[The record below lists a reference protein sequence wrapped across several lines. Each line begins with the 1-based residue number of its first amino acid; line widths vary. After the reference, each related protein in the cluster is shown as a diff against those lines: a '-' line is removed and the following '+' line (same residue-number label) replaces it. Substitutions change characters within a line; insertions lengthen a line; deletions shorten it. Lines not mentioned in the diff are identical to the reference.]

1 MTAPHRTPPSQWRA
15 PPADVLLSD
24 GAIAVIRSAR
34 PEDRDA
40 VLALHDSVSEDTLR
54 LRFFSPNRSAAQ
66 AYVTRLFDAGR
77 DSAATLIAFDR
88 GRLIGLATAEVF
100 ADDAAEVAFLV
111 SDADRGRGLGSL
123 LLEHLAALGR
133 RHGVRRFE
141 ADVLAENSGM
151 LRVFRGAG
159 FAETLRREG
168 GEVLVQLD
176 TDESA
181 EAVVA
186 ADRREWRAQAR
197 SLRPLLHPRSVAVV
211 GVRRSAGGFGFGILE
226 AIRSS
231 YPGAVHVVH
240 PEAEQ
245 IDGLTAHPD
254 LGSIGSPVDLVVVAV
269 PRDAVPAVLRDAA
282 ASGAGAVLVVSSG
295 FAEAEAAPDQPD
307 QADQADQAGDPSAEL
322 RHLARAHGVRMVG
335 PNSQGVLG
343 NAIGL
348 DLNATLLR
356 DVPERGGL
364 GVVSQSGGMGFA
376 LLDLARDIGLGI
388 HSFVSLGDKLDV
400 SSNDLLAAWMDDDR
414 VGAAALYLESFGN
427 ALKFARTARSFAERK
442 PLLAVIGGRSRARLL
457 RAHDGGSAPVG
468 VDALLTQSGVIA
480 CRTGAELTE
489 TALLLAEQPLP
500 EGLRVGIVS
509 NTGGLGAL
517 AMDLVDAQGL
527 AVAALSSALQQ
538 GLRSTSAG
546 LVDARNPVDLG
557 ADLSP
562 DQLAA
567 CVDLLAGS
575 GEVDAVVVLLV
586 TTRLSDRD
594 ELFAAVGR
602 GRAEVPGTPVL
613 LVAPGAA
620 ASAARGTPG
629 VTVFRTIEAATGA
642 LARAMRYAEWRRV
655 PADDTVVDLGTRA
668 SHARSW
674 ATARL
679 DEQDGASPWLP
690 AAAMTELVSPYGIT
704 LLGQV
709 AQDADEAV
717 RVAID
722 LGLPV
727 VVKLADPEPHKT
739 DRGLVRVDL
748 RSADAVRQAVA
759 AIAAELGRTQ
769 VEVLVQPLLLG
780 HQVSVSVLR
789 DPQLGPLV
797 RLASGAQVTDLGDG
811 GSRDDAVTLMPPIGP
826 ADAARAVRALRLWP
840 RVVGSRGPQAV
851 DAAELE
857 SLVVQVG
864 QLAVDVPQLA
874 ALSLDPLV
882 LTTEGL
888 RCVDVKARL
897 APSADLGSPRQLR
910 S

>member
-1 MTAPHRTPPSQWRA
+1 M
-15 PPADVLLSD
+15 
-24 GAIAVIRSAR
+24 
-34 PEDRDA
+34 
-40 VLALHDSVSEDTLR
+40 LALHDSVSEDTLR

-88 GRLIGLATAEVF
+88 GRLVGLATAEVF

-197 SLRPLLHPRSVAVV
+197 SLRPLLQPESVAVV

-226 AIRSS
+226 AVRSS
-231 YPGAVHVVH
+231 YSGAVHVVH

-245 IDGLTAHPD
+245 IDGLPVHPD
-254 LGSIGSPVDLVVVAV
+254 LVAIGSPVDLVVVAV

-295 FAEAEAAPDQPD
+295 FAEAEAGPEQP
-307 QADQADQAGDPSAEL
+307 DQAGDPSAEL

-343 NAIGL
+343 NAAGL

-388 HSFVSLGDKLDV
+388 HSFVSLGDKVDV

-414 VGAAALYLESFGN
+414 VDAAALYLESFGN

-442 PLLAVIGGRSRARLL
+442 PLLAVIGGRSRARLE
-457 RAHDGGSAPVG
+457 RAHGGGSAPVG

-527 AVAALSSALQQ
+527 AVTALSSALQQ
-538 GLRSTSAG
+538 GLRSTVVG

-557 ADLSP
+557 ADLGP

-567 CVDLLAGS
+567 CVHLLAGS
-575 GEVDAVVVLLV
+575 AEVDAVVVLLV

-602 GRAEVPGTPVL
+602 GRAGVPGTPVL

-642 LARAMRYAEWRRV
+642 LARTMRYAEWRRV
-655 PADDTVVDLGTRA
+655 PPDDTVVDLGTRA
-668 SHARSW
+668 SHARTW
-674 ATARL
+674 TAARL
-679 DEQDGASPWLP
+679 DEQRGEAHWLP

-704 LLGQV
+704 LVGRL

-717 RVAID
+717 RVAGD

-759 AIAAELGRTQ
+759 AIGAAIGRDQ

-780 HQVSVSVLR
+780 HEVSVSVLR

-897 APSADLGSPRQLR
+897 APSADLRSPRQLR

>member
-1 MTAPHRTPPSQWRA
+1 MSEQQPIAPRQWTA

-24 GAIAVIRSAR
+24 GRIAGIRSLRA
-34 PEDRDA
+34 EDRDA
-40 VLALHDSVSEDTLR
+40 VLALHESVSENTLR
-54 LRFFSPNRSAAQ
+54 LRFFSANRSAAR
-66 AYVTRLFDAGR
+66 AYVTRLFD
-77 DSAATLIAFDR
+77 DEHDDATALIAFDR
-88 GRLIGLATAEVF
+88 GRVIGLATAEVF
-100 ADDAAEVAFLV
+100 ASDAAEVAFLV

-159 FAETLRREG
+159 FAETRRHEG

-181 EAVVA
+181 DAIAA
-186 ADRREWRAQAR
+186 ADRREWRSQAR
-197 SLRPLLHPRSVAVV
+197 SLRPLLQPESIAVV
-211 GVRRSAGGFGFGILE
+211 GVRRSAGGFGFGILD

-231 YPGAVHVVH
+231 SYSGAVHVVH

-245 IDGLTAHPD
+245 IDGLPVHPT
-254 LGSIGSPVDLVVVAV
+254 LAAIGSPVDLVVIAV
-269 PRDAVPAVLRDAA
+269 PRDGVSAVLRDAA
-282 ASGAGAVLVVSSG
+282 ATGAGAVLIVSSG
-295 FAEAEAAPDQPD
+295 FAEHEGDHADRAAD
-307 QADQADQAGDPSAEL
+307 AVAEL

-343 NAIGL
+343 NAAGL
-348 DLNATLLR
+348 GLNATFLR
-356 DVPERGGL
+356 DIPDSGGL

-388 HSFVSLGDKLDV
+388 HAFVSLGDKLDV

-414 VGAAALYLESFGN
+414 VSAGALYLESFGN
-427 ALKFARTARSFAERK
+427 ALKFARTARAFAERK
-442 PLLAVIGGRSRARLL
+442 PLLAVIGGRSRARLE
-457 RAHDGGSAPVG
+457 RAHDGASAPIG

-480 CRTGAELTE
+480 CRTGADLTE
-489 TALLLAEQPLP
+489 TALLLDEQPLP
-500 EGLRVGIVS
+500 EGLRVGIIS

-517 AMDLVDAQGL
+517 AMDLIDAQGL
-527 AVAALSSALQQ
+527 AVTALSHELQQ
-538 GLRSTSAG
+538 GLRSTSTG
-546 LVDARNPVDLG
+546 LVDARNPIDLG
-557 ADLSP
+557 ADVTP
-562 DQLAA
+562 DALAA
-567 CVDLLAGS
+567 CVDRLAGS

-586 TTRLSDRD
+586 TTRLGDRD

-602 GRAEVPGTPVL
+602 GRAGAPGTPVL

-620 ASAARGTPG
+620 AVAARGTPG

-655 PADDTVVDLGTRA
+655 PPDQPVVDLGTRA
-668 SHARSW
+668 AHARSW
-674 ATARL
+674 AAARL
-679 DEQDGASPWLP
+679 VEQGGDPHWLP
-690 AAAMTELVSPYGIT
+690 TAAMTELLSPYGIQ
-704 LLGQV
+704 LLGRL
-709 AQDADEAV
+709 AQGVDEAV
-717 RVAID
+717 RAATD
-722 LGLPV
+722 LGFPV
-727 VVKLADPEPHKT
+727 VVKLADPTEPHKT
-739 DRGLVRVDL
+739 ERGLVRVDL
-748 RSADAVRQAVA
+748 RSAAAVEQAVA
-759 AIAAELGRTQ
+759 AIATELGRDQ

-789 DPQLGPLV
+789 DPELGPLV
-797 RLASGAQVTDLGDG
+797 RLASGGQVTDHLDG
-811 GSRDDAVTLMPPIGP
+811 GSRDDAVVLMPPIGP

-857 SLVVQVG
+857 SLVAQVG

-874 ALSLDPLV
+874 ALALDPLV
-882 LTTEGL
+882 LTTDGL

-897 APSADLGSPRQLR
+897 ALSAEMDAGLPRQLR

>member
-1 MTAPHRTPPSQWRA
+1 MSGPQPTPPRQWTA

-24 GAIAVIRSAR
+24 GGIAVIRSVRAD
-34 PEDRDA
+34 DRDA
-40 VLALHDSVSEDTLR
+40 VLALHESVSEDTLR
-54 LRFFSPNRSAAQ
+54 LRFFSANRGAAR
-66 AYVTRLFDAGR
+66 AYVTRLFDAEH
-77 DSAATLIAFDR
+77 DAATALIAFDR
-88 GRLIGLATAEVF
+88 GRVIGLATAEVF
-100 ADDAAEVAFLV
+100 ASDAAEVAFLV

-159 FAETLRREG
+159 FAETRRREG

-181 EAVVA
+181 EAIVA

-197 SLRPLLHPRSVAVV
+197 SLRPLLHPESIAVV
-211 GVRRSAGGFGFGILE
+211 GVRRSAGGFGFGILD

-231 YPGAVHVVH
+231 PYSGAVHVVH
-240 PEAEQ
+240 PEVEL
-245 IDGLTAHPD
+245 IDGLPVHPTP
-254 LGSIGSPVDLVVVAV
+254 G
-269 PRDAVPAVLRDAA
+269 RDRLPGGPGGDRGAARQRVRCPARRRGNRRRSRPDRLLRLRRARRRH
-282 ASGAGAVLVVSSG
+282 
-295 FAEAEAAPDQPD
+295 
-307 QADQADQAGDPSAEL
+307 ADQTGDPAAEL

-343 NAIGL
+343 NAAGL
-348 DLNATLLR
+348 GLNATFLR
-356 DVPERGGL
+356 DVPDSGGL

-414 VGAAALYLESFGN
+414 VSAAALYLESFGN
-427 ALKFARTARSFAERK
+427 ALKFARTARRFAERK
-442 PLLAVIGGRSRARLL
+442 PLLAVIGGRSRARLE
-457 RAHDGGSAPVG
+457 RAHDGTSAPVG

-480 CRTGAELTE
+480 CRTGADLTE
-489 TALLLAEQPLP
+489 TALLLDEQPLP

-527 AVAALSSALQQ
+527 VVTALSRELQE
-538 GLRSTSAG
+538 GLRSASTG
-546 LVDARNPVDLG
+546 LVDARNPIDLG
-557 ADLSP
+557 ADVTP
-562 DQLAA
+562 DSLAD
-567 CVDLLAGS
+567 CVDRLAGS
-575 GEVDAVVVLLV
+575 GEVDAVLVLLV
-586 TTRLSDRD
+586 TTRLGDRD

-602 GRAEVPGTPVL
+602 GRAGAPDTPVL

-620 ASAARGTPG
+620 ATVARGTPG

-655 PADDTVVDLGTRA
+655 PPDQPVVDLGTRA
-668 SHARSW
+668 AHARSW
-674 ATARL
+674 AAARL
-679 DEQDGASPWLP
+679 VEHRGDPHWLP
-690 AAAMTELVSPYGIT
+690 ADAMTELLSPYGIQ
-704 LLGQV
+704 LVGRL
-709 AQDADEAV
+709 AQGSDEAV
-717 RVAID
+717 RAATD
-722 LGLPV
+722 LGFPV
-727 VVKLADPEPHKT
+727 VVKLAEPTEPHKT
-739 DRGLVRVDL
+739 ERGLVRVDL
-748 RSADAVRQAVA
+748 RSAVAVEQAVS
-759 AIAAELGRTQ
+759 AIATELGRDQ
-769 VEVLVQPLLLG
+769 VEVLVQPLLIG

-789 DPQLGPLV
+789 DPELGPLV
-797 RLASGAQVTDLGDG
+797 RLTSGGQVTDPLDG
-811 GSRDDAVTLMPPIGP
+811 GSRDDAVVLMPPIGQ

-840 RVVGSRGPQAV
+840 RMVGSRGPQAV

-857 SLVVQVG
+857 SLVAQVG

-874 ALSLDPLV
+874 ALALDPLV

-897 APSADLGSPRQLR
+897 VLSEEMDAGFPRQLR

>member
-1 MTAPHRTPPSQWRA
+1 MTEPRPTPPREWTA

-24 GAIAVIRSAR
+24 GRIAVIRSLRAD
-34 PEDRDA
+34 DRDA
-40 VLALHDSVSEDTLR
+40 VLALHESVSENTLR
-54 LRFFSPNRSAAQ
+54 LRFFSANRGAAR
-66 AYVTRLFDAGR
+66 AYVTRLFDAEHE
-77 DSAATLIAFDR
+77 DATALIAFDR
-88 GRLIGLATAEVF
+88 GRLVGLATAEVF
-100 ADDAAEVAFLV
+100 ASDTAEVAFLV
-111 SDADRGRGLGSL
+111 ADADRGRGLGSL

-151 LRVFRGAG
+151 LGVFRGAG

-181 EAVVA
+181 EAIVA

-197 SLRPLLHPRSVAVV
+197 SLRPLLHPERIAVV
-211 GVRRSAGGFGFGILE
+211 GVRRSAGGFGFGILD

-231 YPGAVHVVH
+231 PYSGAVHVVH
-240 PEAEQ
+240 PEAEE
-245 IDGLTAHPD
+245 IDGLPVHPS
-254 LGSIGSPVDLVVVAV
+254 LAAIGSPVDLVVIAV
-269 PRDAVPAVLRDAA
+269 PRDAVSTVLRDAA
-282 ASGAGAVLVVSSG
+282 ATGAGAVLIVSSG
-295 FAEAEAAPDQPD
+295 FAEH
-307 QADQADQAGDPSAEL
+307 GDDHAAEL

-343 NAIGL
+343 NAAGL
-348 DLNATLLR
+348 GLNATFLR
-356 DVPERGGL
+356 DVPESGGL

-388 HSFVSLGDKLDV
+388 HAFVSLGDKLDV

-414 VGAAALYLESFGN
+414 VSGAALYLESFGN
-427 ALKFARTARSFAERK
+427 ALKFARTARRFAERK
-442 PLLAVIGGRSRARLL
+442 PLLAVIGGRSRARLE
-457 RAHDGGSAPVG
+457 RAHDGTSAPIG

-480 CRTGAELTE
+480 CRTGADLTE
-489 TALLLAEQPLP
+489 TALLLDEQPLP
-500 EGLRVGIVS
+500 GGLRVGIVT

-527 AVAALSSALQQ
+527 AVTALSPELQQ
-538 GLRSTSAG
+538 GLRSTSTG
-546 LVDARNPVDLG
+546 LVDARNPIDLG
-557 ADLSP
+557 ADVDP
-562 DQLAA
+562 DALAA
-567 CVDLLAGS
+567 CVDRLAGS

-586 TTRLSDRD
+586 TTRLGDRD

-602 GRAEVPGTPVL
+602 GRAGAPATPVL

-620 ASAARGTPG
+620 ATAARGTPG

-655 PADDTVVDLGTRA
+655 PPDQPVVDLGTRA
-668 SHARSW
+668 AHARSW
-674 ATARL
+674 ASARL
-679 DEQDGASPWLP
+679 VEHGGDPHWLP
-690 AAAMTELVSPYGIT
+690 TAAMTELLAPYGIQ
-704 LLGQV
+704 LLGRL
-709 AQDADEAV
+709 AQGGDEAV
-717 RVAID
+717 AAAKD
-722 LGLPV
+722 LGFPV
-727 VVKLADPEPHKT
+727 VVKLADPTEPHKT
-739 DRGLVRVDL
+739 ERGLVRVDL
-748 RSADAVRQAVA
+748 RSAAAVEQAVA
-759 AIAAELGRTQ
+759 AIASELGRDQ

-789 DPQLGPLV
+789 DPELGPLV
-797 RLASGAQVTDLGDG
+797 RLASGGQVTDRLDG
-811 GSRDDAVTLMPPIGP
+811 GRRDDAVVLMPPIGP
-826 ADAARAVRALRLWP
+826 TDAARAVRALRLWP

-857 SLVVQVG
+857 SLVAQVG

-874 ALSLDPLV
+874 ALALDPLV

-897 APSADLGSPRQLR
+897 AVSSAAMDAGFPRQLR